1 MHKFLPLLIVTA
13 LLVAVFSYLPLK
25 QQVFYKLGISNDKT
39 TSCCKVD
46 EIVKSSGSFDEEATT
61 AIFNNQ
67 VIDYPKT
74 SLAANINTK
83 NDNTQVLGTTN
94 AQGEEKWIDISLS
107 EQILRAYEGNKVV
120 IEFPVSS
127 GLWFPTPKGEFSIW
141 YKTRA
146 QRMTGGNRDIGTFYD
161 LPNVPHNMFFFQG
174 FAIHGAYWHNN
185 FGHPMSHGCVNSPL
199 ASAAQ
204 LFEWTGPV
212 VPENQGA
219 VRATP
224 ENPGTR
230 VVIH

>member
-1 MHKFLPLLIVTA
+1 MHKFLPILIIAGLLIA
-13 LLVAVFSYLPLK
+13 IFSYMPLK
-25 QQVFYKLGISNDKT
+25 QQVFYKLGVSNDKT
-39 TSCCKVD
+39 TSCCNID
-46 EIVKSSGSFDEEATT
+46 EIVKSNGSFDEGATT
-61 AIFNNQ
+61 AIFNNE

-74 SLAANINTK
+74 SLAANFNNK
-83 NDNTQVLGTTN
+83 NNDTQVLGTVN
-94 AQGEEKWIDISLS
+94 AQGEEKWIDISLD
-107 EQILRAYEGNKVV
+107 EQKLRAYEGNRVV

-161 LPNVPHNMFFFQG
+161 LPNVPHNMFFYQG

-204 LFEWTGPV
+204 LFEWSGPV
-212 VPENQGA
+212 VPENQGV
-219 VRATP
+219 VRASP

-230 VVIH
+230 VVVH